1 MVTCSYIGI
10 SLFTE
15 GVFREVYKYKLRTCR
30 VVLPCCTSMSIQH
43 GARKKNGMQE
53 HTPVPG
59 VRFQVPCEI
68 WVCKC
73 WTHPPKKE
81 ASPFQALFRR
91 VSIIWFVWWMNFVFR
106 NAVLFF
112 WRGVWLAQQPRLDLM
127 CFLVGKKPTEALPCQ
142 VPFGKR
148 FANIIEA
155 ATEVGYLCD
164 TQCRWCCC
172 FDLSNPSPKCFPVRN
187 NGKQGNVVRGRLITS
202 TSSSSSSRHGGGG
215 GWR

>member
-1 MVTCSYIGI
+1 MGI

-15 GVFREVYKYKLRTCR
+15 GVFREVYKLRTYR

-53 HTPVPG
+53 YTPVPG

-81 ASPFQALFRR
+81 ASPFQTLFRW
-91 VSIIWFVWWMNFVFR
+91 VSIIWFVCWMNFVFR
-106 NAVLFF
+106 DAVLF
-112 WRGVWLAQQPRLDLM
+112 LAGCMIGSTTTSRSHV
-127 CFLVGKKPTEALPCQ
+127 FLVGRKPTEALPCQ

-148 FANIIEA
+148 FANVIEA
-155 ATEVGYLCD
+155 ATEVGYLYD

-172 FDLSNPSPKCFPVRN
+172 FDLSNPWP
-187 NGKQGNVVRGRLITS
+187 
-202 TSSSSSSRHGGGG
+202 
-215 GWR
+215 